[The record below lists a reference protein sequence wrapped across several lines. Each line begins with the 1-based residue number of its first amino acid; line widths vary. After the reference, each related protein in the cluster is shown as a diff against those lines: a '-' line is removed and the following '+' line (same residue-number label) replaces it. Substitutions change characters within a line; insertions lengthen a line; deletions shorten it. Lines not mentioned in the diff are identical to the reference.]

1 MSTLSTL
8 PIHRVSSSLYWLG
21 GGPLSS
27 LPCFMASRD
36 PALRLPSGCCVRH
49 KVWST
54 PGSLDEQIWTGL
66 AQKGGQR
73 TNREERVPSPTAG
86 TCFYT
91 VCASDFVG
99 KGNSAPKIKI
109 DLIEL
114 PVGKTETR
122 RVNGLP
128 DIQGSGVAQPGQN
141 PGFLKRTPLSPSQWP
156 EMTVSSFVS

>member
-1 MSTLSTL
+1 MSTLRTL

-54 PGSLDEQIWTGL
+54 PGSLDEQIWTEL

-73 TNREERVPSPTAG
+73 TGREERVPSPTAG

-141 PGFLKRTPLSPSQWP
+141 PGFLKRTLLSPSQWP

>member
-1 MSTLSTL
+1 M
-8 PIHRVSSSLYWLG
+8 
-21 GGPLSS
+21 
-27 LPCFMASRD
+27 
-36 PALRLPSGCCVRH
+36 
-49 KVWST
+49 WST

-66 AQKGGQR
+66 AQQGGQR

-86 TCFYT
+86 TYFYT